1 VSTSLERSTVEA
13 LYRKYGFQVE
23 SRCRR
28 ILGDADEA
36 ADAAQEVFVTLMTKG
51 GGFRG
56 DATWM
61 TWLYRVATNVCL
73 NRLRDSG
80 ARRQLLDINA
90 ECVKPR
96 PATDPGA
103 FQYRDALRAL
113 LGAVDR
119 KTQEIAVY
127 YFLDE
132 MSQTDIGKLMG
143 MSRVSVNK
151 RLAKLRARAQ
161 KKLRRL
167 EAV

>member
-61 TWLYRVATNVCL
+61 TWLC
-73 NRLRDSG
+73 
-80 ARRQLLDINA
+80 
-90 ECVKPR
+90 
-96 PATDPGA
+96 A